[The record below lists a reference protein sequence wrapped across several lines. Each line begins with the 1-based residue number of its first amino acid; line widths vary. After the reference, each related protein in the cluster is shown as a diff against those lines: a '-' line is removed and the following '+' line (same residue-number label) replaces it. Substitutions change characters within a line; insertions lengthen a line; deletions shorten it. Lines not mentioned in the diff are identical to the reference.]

1 MNKESKNKKGLI
13 IGCAVGVV
21 VIAAI
26 IVTVVLLMKGGE
38 KTVSCNMS
46 QTVMGVTANSEAN
59 VKVTNGKVLGGDMT
73 VKIDLKSL
81 SDFYKSYES
90 EMADS
95 MINSFK
101 KQCTENCT
109 FNHAYTAGDNI
120 TITMEYDENG
130 VSNMVRTYGAE
141 NMSAQAI
148 ADKIQETFEKQT
160 GTTCTQH

>member
-1 MNKESKNKKGLI
+1 MNKGSKNKKGLI

-21 VIAAI
+21 AVAAI
-26 IVTVVLLMKGGE
+26 IVAVVLLMKGGE

-59 VKVTNGKVLGGDMT
+59 VKVTDGKVLGGDMT
-73 VKIDLKSL
+73 VKVDMKSL
-81 SDFYKSYES
+81 SGFYKNYES

-95 MINSFK
+95 LINSFK

-109 FNHAYTAGDNI
+109 FDYNYTEGDSINI
-120 TITMEYDENG
+120 TMTYDENG

-141 NMSAQAI
+141 GMSAQAI